1 MIFETH
7 AHYDDEAFDE
17 DRETLLASMQQ
28 NMIGC
33 LVNVG
38 ASLEST
44 QTSIQLAEQYPYIYA
59 AAGCTRA
66 RARRSTKRSLNGSR
80 RSAHIRRWWQSGRL
94 VWITIGTSQ
103 TRQFRRNGLCASLN
117 LQKRS
122 KSQ

>member
-59 AAGCTRA
+59 AAGVHPSESAALDEAQFEWLAAQCA
-66 RARRSTKRSLNGSR
+66 HQKYKR
-80 RSAHIRRWWQSGRL
+80 Q
-94 VWITIGTSQ
+94 SQ
-103 TRQFRRNGLCASLN
+103 TRQFRRNGLCASLS

>member
-44 QTSIQLAEQYPYIYA
+44 QT
-59 AAGCTRA
+59 
-66 RARRSTKRSLNGSR
+66 
-80 RSAHIRRWWQSGRL
+80 
-94 VWITIGTSQ
+94 
-103 TRQFRRNGLCASLN
+103 RQFRRNGLCASLN